1 MRRISSLISTA
12 ILVHIAGCA
21 AFNYVEPDSPI
32 ASIQVNAHSPPPKI
46 ALVLGRGGPRG
57 YAHIGVMKTLE
68 EAHIEY
74 DLVVGS
80 SVGSLINE
88 FWAAGFTIN
97 EIDKL
102 ARNGGPLTL
111 FDISLFADRGWIRG
125 QRLQDYVNNRL
136 GNQSIENLKRR
147 LIVVATRR
155 KDKVPVYFQTGNVG
169 VAVRASGA
177 VPTIISP
184 VGINGVEYED
194 ADESLPVAVRVA
206 RQAGAQF
213 IIAVDVTA
221 QPGSAPTGTS
231 PKMLL
236 RDAKRRARID
246 PEVAY
251 ADFLIH
257 PNLDYA
263 AGPNRSYF
271 VKAQKV
277 GEETARTLLPQLKQ
291 ALATAFR
298 Q

>member
-1 MRRISSLISTA
+1 MLLSRLLLLSASFVQIT
-12 ILVHIAGCA
+12 GCA
-21 AFNYVEPDSPI
+21 AFNYVECDSPV
-32 ASIQVNAHSPPPKI
+32 ASEQVHAYSSPPKI
-46 ALVLGRGGPRG
+46 ALVLGSGGPRG
-57 YAHIGVMKTLE
+57 YAHIGVMKVLA
-68 EAHIEY
+68 EAGIEY

-80 SVGSLINE
+80 SVGSLIGA
-88 FWAAGFTIN
+88 FWAARFTIK
-97 EIDKL
+97 EIDEL
-102 ARNGGPLTL
+102 ASNGGPQTL
-111 FDISLFADRGWIRG
+111 FDISPFADRGWIRG

-147 LIVVATRR
+147 LIVAATRR
-155 KDKVPVYFQTGNVG
+155 NDKAPVYFQSGNVG

-177 VPTIISP
+177 VPGIISP

-221 QPGSAPTGTS
+221 QPGSAPAGTS
-231 PKMLL
+231 TAMLL
-236 RDAKRRARID
+236 RDSKRRARID
-246 PEVAY
+246 PEVAQ
-251 ADFLIH
+251 ADFIIH

-263 AGPNRSYF
+263 AGPSKRYS

-277 GEETARTLLPQLKQ
+277 GEETARKLLPELKQ
-291 ALATAFR
+291 ALAVAFE